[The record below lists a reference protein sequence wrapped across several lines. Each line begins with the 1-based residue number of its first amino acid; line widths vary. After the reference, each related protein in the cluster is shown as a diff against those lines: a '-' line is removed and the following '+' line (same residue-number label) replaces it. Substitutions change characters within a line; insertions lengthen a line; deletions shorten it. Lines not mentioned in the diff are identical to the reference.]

1 MNWKLTTLCYV
12 LARASKTQ
20 TLENSDIPL
29 CNYDYSRVLGACCEN
44 VIGYIPLP
52 LGIAGPL
59 TIDKEA
65 YPIPMATAEGTL
77 VASTSR
83 GCKAL
88 NLGGGVTTVITSD
101 GMTRAPAVEFSD
113 IKEAAKA
120 KSWIDSEEGW
130 SALRG
135 AFESTSRFARLV
147 GVKAVLA
154 GRTLFVRFKT
164 ETGDAMGMNMI
175 SKGSE
180 KALERMGEIFPSMR
194 VLALSGN
201 YCTDKKPAAV
211 NWIEGRGKSVVA
223 EAVIPHEVVKKV
235 LKTTVSEMVRLGF
248 KKNLVGSAMAG
259 SVGGFNAHAANIL
272 TAVYLATGQDPA
284 QNVESSQCL
293 TLFEAVYPSSP
304 SPHSSEAL
312 GEPDLLV
319 TVTMPCIEVGTVG
332 GGTVLAPQQS
342 VLEMLGLKGA
352 HPTHPGKNAQRLARV
367 IAAAV
372 MAGELSLMAALASGE
387 LVRAHMRHNRSGVVT
402 PAPPSTPM
410 PSMEEKKERPG
421 LSVSV
426 PPPPMLLTPASSTSS
441 LPPFAQ

>member
-1 MNWKLTTLCYV
+1 M
-12 LARASKTQ
+12 
-20 TLENSDIPL
+20 
-29 CNYDYSRVLGACCEN
+29 
-44 VIGYIPLP
+44 IGYIPLP

-59 TIDKEA
+59 TVDGES

-88 NLGGGVTTVITSD
+88 NLGGGVTTVVVSD
-101 GMTRAPAVEFSD
+101 GMTRAPAIEFPD
-113 IKEAAKA
+113 VKEGARA

-130 SALRG
+130 TCLRG
-135 AFESTSRFARLV
+135 AFESTSRFAKLV

-180 KALERMGEIFPSMR
+180 KALERMGEVFPLMR
-194 VLALSGN
+194 VIALSGN

-223 EAVIPHEVVKKV
+223 EAVIPNEVVRKV
-235 LKTTVSEMVRLGF
+235 LKTSVGGLVEIGL

-259 SVGGFNAHAANIL
+259 SIGGFNAHAANIL

-293 TLFEAVYPSSP
+293 TLFEAVYPTTTTTGTRMTKT
-304 SPHSSEAL
+304 EGL
-312 GEPDLLV
+312 GGGGEPDLLI
-319 TVTMPCIEVGTVG
+319 TITMPCIEVGTIG
-332 GGTVLAPQQS
+332 GGTVLGPQQS

-352 HPTHPGKNAQRLARV
+352 HPTNPGKNAQMLARV
-367 IAAAV
+367 VAAAV

-387 LVRAHMRHNRSGVVT
+387 LVRAHMRHNRSGVGT
-402 PAPPSTPM
+402 PAPAPAMMGVPV
-410 PSMEEKKERPG
+410 PVVGEREREEEKKKKKKALP
-421 LSVSV
+421 LSV
-426 PPPPMLLTPASSTSS
+426 PPMLLTPASSTCS
-441 LPPFAQ
+441 LNPYSK